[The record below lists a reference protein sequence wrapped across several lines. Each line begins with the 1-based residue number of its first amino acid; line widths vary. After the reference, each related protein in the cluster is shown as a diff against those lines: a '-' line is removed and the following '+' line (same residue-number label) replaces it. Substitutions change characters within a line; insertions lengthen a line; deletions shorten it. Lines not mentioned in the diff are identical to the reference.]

1 MVQSSSVTA
10 AAKCN
15 SITSVFLDEC
25 LHMFFVKFI
34 PTFPILHRA
43 TFIFKDCARTL
54 LLNAIAIG
62 SLYLGPKDA
71 VVKGEALWHLA
82 HTAIA
87 TSWQNLII
95 HRGEYDACEGVQ
107 LLVAAVLGQLYGTLS
122 KNRAIR
128 TTSHSFH
135 SLGFTWARRCGMFE
149 CQPYDP
155 SSIPSINASDS
166 EKDKQWRTWVAREIQ
181 QRALLAHYMLD
192 GLISQMSG
200 EPTSIRHA
208 TNQLLLPNSEIA
220 FEAATA
226 DEWILVMQ
234 SSPPMAT
241 VSFRSILRQLFRPT
255 GQLRWNENT
264 LSAFSYRVILEALQS
279 LISDDDTEE
288 TAVGVPTR
296 SEVRRALTQ
305 VYESITT
312 NVSLSSADR
321 FETLLRWHSICI
333 DTLVDSALLC
343 RSLCSGYN
351 IKQHIWRNSKS
362 AKDSLDLV
370 QWTTTPAARSALLHA
385 MTIQEIV
392 EQLPRGRAHT
402 LSMPSSLFSAATI
415 YSVFA
420 LGGQPVMKVPCTVI
434 WQDALTDAAKAN
446 DVTYN
451 PLSGIPVAASVSFAE
466 TDTSRYVRGDVLHG
480 SSGTSRNLLY
490 ELNSIQ
496 KLFRCLCAQWG
507 VAYDMENVVE
517 QWIELCH

>member
-1 MVQSSSVTA
+1 
-10 AAKCN
+10 
-15 SITSVFLDEC
+15 
-25 LHMFFVKFI
+25 MFFVKFI

-43 TFIFKDCARTL
+43 TFVFRDCARTL

-71 VVKGEALWHLA
+71 VAKGEALWHLA

-87 TSWQNLII
+87 TSWQNLIT
-95 HRGEYDACEGVQ
+95 HRGQYDACEGVQ
-107 LLVAAVLGQLYGTLS
+107 LLLAAVLSQLYGALS
-122 KNRAIR
+122 GNRAIR

-149 CQPYDP
+149 SEPFDL
-155 SSIPSINASDS
+155 STIPSCSASES
-166 EKDKQWRTWVAREIQ
+166 EKDHQWRTWVAREIQ

-208 TNQLLLPNSEIA
+208 TNQLLLPSTEAA
-220 FEAATA
+220 FEANTA
-226 DEWILVMQ
+226 DEWISCMQ
-234 SSPPMAT
+234 SSSPKNAI
-241 VSFRSILRQLFRPT
+241 SFRTILRQLFRPA
-255 GQLRWNENT
+255 GEIRWQDAS
-264 LSAFSYRVILEALQS
+264 LSAFSYKVILEALQS

-296 SEVRRALTQ
+296 GEVRRALNQ
-305 VYESITT
+305 VYESINL
-312 NVSLSSADR
+312 NVSLTTADR
-321 FETLLRWHSICI
+321 LETMLRWHSICI
-333 DTLVDSALLC
+333 DTIVDSSGLC
-343 RSLCSGYN
+343 RILCSDHD
-351 IKQHIWRNSKS
+351 IDQHIWRNAQRPKS
-362 AKDSLDLV
+362 SVDLAN
-370 QWTTTPAARSALLHA
+370 WATTPAARTALLHA

-402 LSMPSSLFSAATI
+402 INMPSALFSAATI

-420 LGGQPVMKVPCTVI
+420 LAGQAVHKIPCTVV
-434 WQDALTDAAKAN
+434 WQDALAETAQSKHSPYLALSELS
-446 DVTYN
+446 N
-451 PLSGIPVAASVSFAE
+451 PASTSNSE
-466 TDTSRYVRGDVLHG
+466 TDTSRYIRGDVLYG
-480 SSGTSRNLLY
+480 SSGTSRNIVY

-507 VAYDMENVVE
+507 VAYDMESIVE